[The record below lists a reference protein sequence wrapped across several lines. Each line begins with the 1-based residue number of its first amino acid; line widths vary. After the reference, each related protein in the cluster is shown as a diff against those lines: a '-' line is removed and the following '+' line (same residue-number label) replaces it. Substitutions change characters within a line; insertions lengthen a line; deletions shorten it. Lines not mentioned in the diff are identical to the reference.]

1 MYLATGAVV
10 SKQQQRCTSQSVG
23 VGTILFL
30 IVVSA
35 FLAFSI
41 DFGYI
46 TVTASELQNAAD
58 AGVLSGAQALH
69 DGRDAAIAAAK
80 LWASKN
86 VAAGKSVATVA
97 SDDTEIDD
105 IEIGVWD
112 DDTATFTGLTS
123 LFH

>member
-1 MYLATGAVV
+1 M
-10 SKQQQRCTSQSVG
+10 
-23 VGTILFL
+23 
-30 IVVSA
+30 VSA

-69 DGRDAAIAAAK
+69 DGRDAAIAAAQ

-86 VAAGKSVATVA
+86 VAAGKSVATVV
-97 SDDTEIDD
+97 SDDIEIDDLEIDD

-112 DDTATFTGLTS
+112 DDTATFTALTS